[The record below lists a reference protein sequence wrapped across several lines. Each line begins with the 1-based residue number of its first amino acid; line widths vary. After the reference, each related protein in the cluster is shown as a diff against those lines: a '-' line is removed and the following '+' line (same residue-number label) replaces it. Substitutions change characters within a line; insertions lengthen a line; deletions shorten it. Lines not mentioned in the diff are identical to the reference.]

1 MINHEHKFIFIHIPK
16 CAGMSIG
23 KTLTELTKPKDDEP
37 HYGTKWNYSGFKIH
51 HDEFDEKIWKEYFV
65 FTFIRDPIDRLLSQ
79 YLYRDFLYHHEFEY
93 AVKNMKGLFSQEY
106 GYKEPGTHPTNGSI
120 IDISDHYG
128 EWIHYPGQRGF
139 LQGQYSNGI
148 DKRPYINFYG
158 KYETLQ
164 EDFDYVCEK
173 IGLPKTKLPHSN
185 KSRNDR
191 NFKYERKLLK
201 K

>member
-1 MINHEHKFIFIHIPK
+1 MINHEHKFIFINIQK

-201 K
+201 

>member
-1 MINHEHKFIFIHIPK
+1 
-16 CAGMSIG
+16 
-23 KTLTELTKPKDDEP
+23 
-37 HYGTKWNYSGFKIH
+37 
-51 HDEFDEKIWKEYFV
+51 
-65 FTFIRDPIDRLLSQ
+65 
-79 YLYRDFLYHHEFEY
+79 
-93 AVKNMKGLFSQEY
+93 MKGLFSQEY
-106 GYKEPGTHPTNGSI
+106 GYKEPGTPPTNGSI
-120 IDISDHYG
+120 IDIANYYG
-128 EWIHYPGQRGF
+128 EWIHFPAQKEF
-139 LQGQYSNGI
+139 LKGQYSNGI

-201 K
+201 

>member
-173 IGLPKTKLPHSN
+173 IGLPKKKLPHSN

-201 K
+201 

>member
-1 MINHEHKFIFIHIPK
+1 
-16 CAGMSIG
+16 
-23 KTLTELTKPKDDEP
+23 
-37 HYGTKWNYSGFKIH
+37 
-51 HDEFDEKIWKEYFV
+51 
-65 FTFIRDPIDRLLSQ
+65 
-79 YLYRDFLYHHEFEY
+79 
-93 AVKNMKGLFSQEY
+93 MKGLFSQEY

-201 K
+201 

>member
-93 AVKNMKGLFSQEY
+93 TF
-106 GYKEPGTHPTNGSI
+106 
-120 IDISDHYG
+120 
-128 EWIHYPGQRGF
+128 
-139 LQGQYSNGI
+139 
-148 DKRPYINFYG
+148 
-158 KYETLQ
+158 
-164 EDFDYVCEK
+164 
-173 IGLPKTKLPHSN
+173 
-185 KSRNDR
+185 
-191 NFKYERKLLK
+191 
-201 K
+201 

>member
-1 MINHEHKFIFIHIPK
+1 MINHEHKFIFINIPK

-201 K
+201 

>member
-23 KTLTELTKPKDDEP
+23 KTLTELTKPKDDEL

-201 K
+201 

>member
-23 KTLTELTKPKDDEP
+23 KTLTELTKPKNDEP

-51 HDEFDEKIWKEYFV
+51 HNRFDEQMWKDYFV
-65 FTFIRDPIDRLLSQ
+65 FTFIREPKDRLYSQ
-79 YLYRDFLYHHEFEY
+79 YTYRNFLYYHDYEY
-93 AVKNMKGLFSQEY
+93 AVKNMRELFIQQY
-106 GYKEPGTHPTNGSI
+106 GFKAPHTHRTNETI
-120 IDISDHYG
+120 RDISNYYG
-128 EWIHYPGQRGF
+128 EWIHYPSQIEF
-139 LQGQYSNGI
+139 LQGKFSDDI
-148 DKRPYINFYG
+148 DKQPYLDFIG
-158 KYETLQ
+158 RYETLQ

-201 K
+201 

>member
-51 HDEFDEKIWKEYFV
+51 LDEFDEKIWKEYFV

-201 K
+201 

>member
-79 YLYRDFLYHHEFEY
+79 YLYRDFFYHHEFEY

-201 K
+201 

>member
-173 IGLPKTKLPHSN
+173 IVLPKTKLPHSN

-201 K
+201 

>member
-1 MINHEHKFIFIHIPK
+1 MKEIEEIKSNIYKIAAVTDRGQRLNKLISPMYEEKANEMGELIDYLKYPTKREKIFV
-16 CAGMSIG
+16 
-23 KTLTELTKPKDDEP
+23 TWTECGSPISE
-37 HYGTKWNYSGFKIH
+37 GTKSWSI
-51 HDEFDEKIWKEYFV
+51 FV
-65 FTFIRDPIDRLLSQ
+65 D
-79 YLYRDFLYHHEFEY
+79 

-201 K
+201 